1 MNKDK
6 FYKYIKISVL
16 IISLFFLYENSKG
29 NYQIILNKINF
40 EFQIIFL
47 LIIIVII
54 MQNLL
59 NIRSFYFLNLTSKYN
74 ASFVDW
80 SSLFYLTGLINHSP
94 LWGVGHILRST
105 EMKKNNYSH
114 KEYLN
119 MYIFIF
125 FWGSLIYS
133 SISIL
138 LSFYFNE
145 INFYILSI
153 LLILF
158 ILSLIITS
166 KITLKYIIV
175 ILNYLNSFQLIKK
188 IKFLKFILKEL
199 LTMIKLST
207 LVSNKKIFTN
217 FFFFTFL
224 LISFEYLKFNLIFKF
239 LSDSVDLK
247 IVFLFFL
254 SNYLIRM
261 IKPID
266 NIIGVRESI
275 LGLYGQQLGLLF
287 LEGALIV
294 IISRLLGLTCLIVNY
309 IFYYLLKKLFN

>member
-1 MNKDK
+1 MNKNK

-16 IISLFFLYENSKG
+16 IISFFFLYENSKE
-29 NYQIILNKINF
+29 NYQIVLNKINF
-40 EFQIIFL
+40 EYQIIFL
-47 LIIIVII
+47 LIVILII

-74 ASFVDW
+74 ASFVEW

-94 LWGVGHILRST
+94 LWGVGHVLRSQ

-119 MYIFIF
+119 MYFFIF

-145 INFYILSI
+145 TNFYSLSI

-158 ILSLIITS
+158 IFSLIVTS
-166 KITLKYIIV
+166 KITLKYIIK

-188 IKFLKFILKEL
+188 IKFIKLLLKEL
-199 LTMIKLST
+199 LTMFNLST
-207 LVSNKKIFTN
+207 LVSNKKIFAN
-217 FFFFTFL
+217 FFIFTSL
-224 LISFEYLKFNLIFKF
+224 LISFEYLTFNLIFKF
-239 LSDSVDLK
+239 LIESVDLRV
-247 IVFLFFL
+247 VFLFFL

-261 IKPID
+261 IRPID

-275 LGLYGQQLGLLF
+275 LGLYAQQLGLLF

-294 IISRLLGLTCLIVNY
+294 VISRLLGLTCLIINY
-309 IFYYLLKKLFN
+309 IFYYLLKKFFN